1 MTTLLENY
9 TQTRTDDAFRALITQ
24 YIHLVYSACLRQLR
38 DAHLAEDATQ
48 AVFILLHKRAH
59 ALPPDRVSS
68 WLLTA
73 SRFTCANIRKTE
85 RRRARREQE
94 VAVLHPSTAPQTDAQ
109 NEEILRLLD
118 QALAHINSTDRE
130 AIALHYLQNQP
141 YAAVGATLGLS
152 EEAARKRAARGLDKL
167 RAYFTRHGI
176 PATSAALAT
185 LLPSQAHAAA
195 LLPSVVDTFTQSI
208 LHTCHS
214 GAAAPALAIAKGT
227 QLMMLTHTLKTVA
240 VPTLLVAAV
249 LAAGWWGLA
258 RSTQA
263 QPVPPVAAAPAITTP
278 LDLSTPENALA
289 SYCAA
294 LKNGDRA
301 GVYACVSGSAFNP
314 ASAGDAVMSL
324 MLAQNRLILAA
335 AHTFHTDGHEARL
348 FPTIDQVLSQVVAY
362 DRATHQ
368 TATIDGNSATLPFQL
383 SDAQLQSFPEAIQPE
398 IKAFIDHPMHFVKE
412 GDQWKLRHSPESSSE
427 VTITLLDKNNQ
438 PVTDPETK
446 IEVIQDYAAV
456 FDRLT
461 ADITAGQYS
470 TWDDAAPAFKADKSD
485 MHKKHNLSD
494 IEIEFTPPQNAK
506 TSH

>member
-1 MTTLLENY
+1 MTTLLESY
-9 TQTRTDDAFRALITQ
+9 THTRTDDAFRALITQ

-38 DAHLAEDATQ
+38 DTHLAEDATQ

-94 VAVLHPSTAPQTDAQ
+94 AAVLHPSTAPQTDPQ

-118 QALAHINSTDRE
+118 HALAHISSTDRE

-152 EEAARKRAARGLDKL
+152 EEAARKRVARALNKL

-176 PATSAALAT
+176 PATPAALAT

-195 LLPSVVDTFTQSI
+195 LSPSVVDTFTQSI
-208 LHTCHS
+208 LTTCHS

-227 QLMMLTHTLKTVA
+227 QVMMLTHTVKTVA
-240 VPTLLVAAV
+240 VPTLLIAAL
-249 LAAGWWGLA
+249 LAAGWWGLE

-263 QPVPPVAAAPAITTP
+263 QAIPPAAVAPTTS
-278 LDLSTPENALA
+278 LDLTTPENTLA

-294 LKNGDRA
+294 FKNGDRA
-301 GVYACVSGSAFNP
+301 AVNACVSGAPFNP
-314 ASAGDAVMSL
+314 ATAGDAVLSF

-335 AHTFHTDGHEARL
+335 AHAFHTDGHEARL
-348 FPTIDQVLSQVVAY
+348 FPTIDQVLAQVVAY

-368 TATIDGNSATLPFQL
+368 TAIIDGTTATLPFQL
-383 SDAQLQSFPEAIQPE
+383 STSQLQAFPKEVQPQ
-398 IKAFIDHPMHFVKE
+398 IIAFIDHPMHFVKE

-427 VTITLLDKNNQ
+427 VTITLLDENNHL
-438 PVTDPETK
+438 VTDPQTK
-446 IEVIQDYAAV
+446 IDVIHDYAAV
-456 FDRLT
+456 LDHITT
-461 ADITAGQYS
+461 ALAAGQYS
-470 TWDDAAPAFKADKSD
+470 TWDDAAAALKSDKSA
-485 MHKKHNLSD
+485 MHKNHHLSD
-494 IEIEFTPPQNAK
+494 IEIQFSPPQHPSPK
-506 TSH
+506 